1 MIEKVKSNK
10 EIERIIKYI
19 FSAGSS
25 FVLDVGLFTLFHFL
39 FIKSTDSLKE
49 TTIIF
54 ISTITARVISSI
66 YNYFI
71 NSRVVFKNKGIRK
84 VIGYFLLVIIQM
96 LVSASLVSLVKHLIS
111 TNTTLIKIVIDI
123 IIFVVNYIVQKEV
136 IFK

>member
-1 MIEKVKSNK
+1 M
-10 EIERIIKYI
+10 
-19 FSAGSS
+19 
-25 FVLDVGLFTLFHFL
+25 